1 MLTLEQFRPVGGV
14 GAHAARSAVAP
25 TEGQGV
31 GAHAARALKQAK
43 PIGQT
48 GVAAAPDEPR
58 SSRPKAGSADINASF
73 WTLRDLAVV
82 FDRRDIAAQVAHWRK
97 RHGFPAP
104 LPWSARPLKWRPAPV
119 LAWKAAREAENG

>member
-1 MLTLEQFRPVGGV
+1 MLTLEQFRGV
-14 GAHAARSAVAP
+14 GSQVARRAIDP
-25 TEGQGV
+25 TKE
-31 GAHAARALKQAK
+31 
-43 PIGQT
+43 
-48 GVAAAPDEPR
+48 
-58 SSRPKAGSADINASF
+58 RPLADPTASF
-73 WTLRDLAVV
+73 WTLRDLGQL